1 VATINDDI
9 TYPMRSGCWERRQSS
24 Q

>member
-1 VATINDDI
+1 MQSEV
-9 TYPMRSGCWERRQSS
+9 TYPMTSGCWERRQSS